1 MLRPARGGEQ
11 RLPRSILPSTPGA
24 TWVKGRLASR
34 VKRGPSFVA
43 EGHEN
48 VDRAPRSRSEGLLQ
62 LGCFDRRGTCRFV
75 VEVSGVS
82 DLNEWEQSLLKR
94 RRPFDMPTRFGS
106 KRSGVATVP
115 VGAENPIPPV
125 QAASR
130 YSWISPAR
138 TSVRRMQA
146 GSGLVIGTLASLTS
160 EGHRLSRD
168 R

>member
-11 RLPRSILPSTPGA
+11 RLPRPILPSTPGP
-24 TWVKGRLASR
+24 TWVKGRPASR

-82 DLNEWEQSLLKR
+82 DLNEWDS
-94 RRPFDMPTRFGS
+94 
-106 KRSGVATVP
+106 
-115 VGAENPIPPV
+115 
-125 QAASR
+125 
-130 YSWISPAR
+130 
-138 TSVRRMQA
+138 
-146 GSGLVIGTLASLTS
+146 
-160 EGHRLSRD
+160 
-168 R
+168 